1 MGNNTY
7 SLRVEGEFK
16 DPRQMMDDIV
26 GDLLQSQEGYDKK
39 KADAVRKLLLT
50 VAEKG
55 VEYLSPADKMQ
66 MAGVALRY
74 GINFE
79 AAWKLYGKYI
89 GNWGG
94 EATVWRVD
102 AVTGGKVV
110 ASKTYCPNTAL
121 RLEVTPSSAELHEKD
136 SYDVAAVRIRVVDAN
151 GNTASYAQIPVK
163 LTLEG
168 EAELVGP
175 DLLAAEGGMCGT
187 YIHTTGQKGK
197 AKLTISTPQTETV
210 SITFTIQ

>member
-1 MGNNTY
+1 MAPTDIAKMGY
-7 SLRVEGEFK
+7 AMVKYGLKYE
-16 DPRQMMDDIV
+16 
-26 GDLLQSQEGYDKK
+26 
-39 KADAVRKLLLT
+39 DAV
-50 VAEKG
+50 A
-55 VEYLSPADKMQ
+55 
-66 MAGVALRY
+66 
-74 GINFE
+74 
-79 AAWKLYGKYI
+79 LYGKYI

-163 LTLEG
+163 LALEG

-187 YIHTTGQKGK
+187 YIRTTGQRGK
-197 AKLTISTPQTETV
+197 AKLTISTPQTEAV

>member
-1 MGNNTY
+1 
-7 SLRVEGEFK
+7 
-16 DPRQMMDDIV
+16 MDDIV
-26 GDLLQSQEGYDKK
+26 GDLLETQEGYDKK

-66 MAGVALRY
+66 MASVALRY

-79 AAWKLYGKYI
+79 AAWDLYGKYI

-102 AVTGGKVV
+102 AVTEGKVV
-110 ASKTYCPNTAL
+110 ASKTYCPNTQL
-121 RLEVTPSSAELHEKD
+121 RLEVTPSATELQEKA
-136 SYDVAAVRIRVVDAN
+136 SYDVAALRIRVVDAN
-151 GNTASYAQIPVK
+151 DNTASYAQIPVK

-175 DLLAAEGGMCGT
+175 DILAAEGGMCGT
-187 YIHTTGQKGK
+187 YIRTTGKSGA
-197 AKLTISTPQTETV
+197 AKLTISTPQTESVT
-210 SITFTIQ
+210 IAFTIQ